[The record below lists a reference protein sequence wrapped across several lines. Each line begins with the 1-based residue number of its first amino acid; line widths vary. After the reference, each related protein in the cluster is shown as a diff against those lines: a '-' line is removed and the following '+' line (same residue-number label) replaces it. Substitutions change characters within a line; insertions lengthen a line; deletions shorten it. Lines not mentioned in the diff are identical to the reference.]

1 MTHLFVFFLIPTVQR
16 SRVFSFLFFG
26 NAPSLIFPLFFAERH
41 GSLQPSHKGSCCC
54 QILAN
59 DGLNKLQL
67 QQQQQQQKT

>member
-1 MTHLFVFFLIPTVQR
+1 MTHLFVFFLLCNAVGF
-16 SRVFSFLFFG
+16 FSFLFFG